1 MTVPPLFLLLLVN
14 AAEAYDVRLCAQ
26 YEPDYSEQDT
36 ADLDPGDAD
45 GDGVVDNDWQDFMN
59 PDTEY
64 ESFPMRGLL
73 MKAHRQMPDGSW
85 ELAWEGYAE
94 PSGPHVGC
102 TEAFVAPPLV
112 GPFGAPGR
120 VRLMV
125 FSEVEVNDLHVNVK
139 DDPSSNKNAYHLS
152 PEVDVWSSG
161 SIGIDFGTGD
171 ARFDMAMAVAFA
183 FVREDGG
190 VPQLTYDMFVD
201 GVGPRHYAGD
211 NEIHLGGHRSVFVAL
226 HELGHAIAWTRMPFV
241 IVGRWAYND
250 YEWSN
255 YDGGDTEC
263 PAWDDSPVD
272 QTHYFDSD
280 EASADAIGEGFAS
293 YYALSVLNRRDEG
306 DAFFFFAYTD
316 WDHDQLSEWGWYSA
330 EQRPL
335 TTHPTTMNADYWEHE
350 CQQPVQNIASEYD
363 WMRGLWD
370 LDTDHGVST
379 AEILSVF
386 ADVGPSD
393 WTVTPDVDCG
403 AAGIECP
410 AIEIL
415 DAAGAYWFGSSWSFE
430 CEDGICR

>member
-1 MTVPPLFLLLLVN
+1 MRTSLVALAALVGCSNDVSVAQQGNLAPAAVIDSPDDQAVFTDAQTIDFIGTV
-14 AAEAYDVRLCAQ
+14 
-26 YEPDYSEQDT
+26 
-36 ADLDPGDAD
+36 AD
-45 GDGVVDNDWQDFMN
+45 GNGLDDLSVVSWSSSIDG
-59 PDTEY
+59 
-64 ESFPMRGLL
+64 
-73 MKAHRQMPDGSW
+73 
-85 ELAWEGYAE
+85 ELA
-94 PSGPHVGC
+94 
-102 TEAFVAPPLV
+102 PP
-112 GPFGAPGR
+112 
-120 VRLMV
+120 
-125 FSEVEVNDLHVNVK
+125 SEV
-139 DDPSSNKNAYHLS
+139 
-152 PEVDVWSSG
+152 
-161 SIGIDFGTGD
+161 
-171 ARFDMAMAVAFA
+171 
-183 FVREDGG
+183 
-190 VPQLTYDMFVD
+190 FVD
-201 GVGPRHYAGD
+201 DSGITRLSTLLTEG
-211 NEIHLGGHRSVFVAL
+211 IHTITLAV
-226 HELGHAIAWTRMPFV
+226 
-241 IVGRWAYND
+241 
-250 YEWSN
+250 
-255 YDGGDTEC
+255 
-263 PAWDDSPVD
+263 
-272 QTHYFDSD
+272 
-280 EASADAIGEGFAS
+280 ADAIGEGFAS

-370 LDTDHGVST
+370 LYTYHGVST